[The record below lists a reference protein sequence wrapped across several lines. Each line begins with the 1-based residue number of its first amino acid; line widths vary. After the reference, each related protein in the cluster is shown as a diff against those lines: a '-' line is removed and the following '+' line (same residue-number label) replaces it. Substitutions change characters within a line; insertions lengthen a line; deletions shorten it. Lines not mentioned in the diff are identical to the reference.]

1 MGTVTRPEKRRA
13 GGIHRP
19 GDRAQGESISVLVPV
34 SERPAPLDEF
44 YEEFS
49 EPLRGAGIPFEFL
62 FIVEPEHWG
71 LVPPV
76 ERLRE
81 AGEPIRILRVGRTA
95 GDTALL
101 RVGAERANH
110 DVFLTLPSYPRIEA
124 SSLPAIVEPVLAGTA
139 MSVARRWPRRDS
151 ALNRLQN
158 RVFHVLV
165 GAATGGRAIRDV
177 ACGVRAIRRQVFES
191 LPMYGDFHRFLPL
204 FALRSG
210 YEVKEV
216 EAPQHAEDWQ
226 PRIYSP
232 TVYLRR
238 ILDLFGLYF
247 LMRFT
252 EKPLRFF
259 GLVGGGSFLAGC
271 VILLVLAVERVQ
283 GDAMADRPMLLLG
296 VLLMVLGVQAVAL
309 GLVGEIIVHVNSLR
323 ERDGR
328 VVREPPGSTPH
339 RANGSR
345 SEPGETSPPVV
356 RGSGG
361 LGDPAPRS
369 PCS

>member
-1 MGTVTRPEKRRA
+1 MTRPEKRRA
-13 GGIHRP
+13 GGIDRP

-44 YEEFS
+44 YEQFS

-71 LVPPV
+71 LIPPL

-101 RVGAERANH
+101 RVGAERATH
-110 DVFLTLPSYPRIEA
+110 DVFLTLPAYPRIEA
-124 SSLPAIVEPVLAGTA
+124 SSLPAVVEPVLAGAA

-158 RVFHVLV
+158 RVFHILAD
-165 GAATGGRAIRDV
+165 AAGGGRGVRDV
-177 ACGVRAIRRQVFES
+177 ACGVRAIRRHVFDS

-210 YEVKEV
+210 YEVEEV
-216 EAPQHAEDWQ
+216 NAPQHAEDWQ
-226 PRIYSP
+226 PRIYAP
-232 TVYLRR
+232 TVYVRR

-259 GLVGGGSFLAGC
+259 GLVGGGSFLAGS
-271 VILLVLAVERVQ
+271 VILLVLAVQRVQ
-283 GDAMADRPMLLLG
+283 GEAIADRPMLLLG

-323 ERDGR
+323 GRDGR
-328 VVREPPGSTPH
+328 VVREPHGSAPH
-339 RANGSR
+339 GAEGSR
-345 SEPGETSPPVV
+345 SDPGATPSPVV
-356 RGSGG
+356 QGSDG
-361 LGDPAPRS
+361 LGDPVPPS
-369 PCS
+369 PGS

>member
-1 MGTVTRPEKRRA
+1 MGKVTQQEKQGA
-13 GGIHRP
+13 GGIDRP
-19 GDRAQGESISVLVPV
+19 GDRPRHESVSVLVPV

-49 EPLRGAGIPFEFL
+49 DPLRGAGIPFEFL

-71 LVPPV
+71 LIPPL

-101 RVGAERANH
+101 RVGAEKASY
-110 DVFLTLPSYPRIEA
+110 DVLLTLPAYPRIEA
-124 SSLPAIVEPVLAGTA
+124 AGIRAVVEPVLQGAA

-158 RVFHVLV
+158 RVFHILV

-177 ACGVRAIRRQVFES
+177 ACGVRAIRRHVFDS
-191 LPMYGDFHRFLPL
+191 LPTYGDFHRFLPL

-210 YEVKEV
+210 YEVTEV
-216 EAPQHAEDWQ
+216 KAPQHAEDWQ
-226 PRIYSP
+226 PRIYAP
-232 TVYLRR
+232 WVYVRR

-259 GLVGGGSFLAGC
+259 GLVGGGSFLIGS
-271 VILLVLAVERVQ
+271 VILVVLAVQRVQ
-283 GDAMADRPMLLLG
+283 GEPIADRPMLLLG

-309 GLVGEIIVHVNSLR
+309 GLVGEIIVYVNSLR
-323 ERDGR
+323 GREGR
-328 VVREPPGSTPH
+328 VVREPHGSGPH
-339 RANGSR
+339 RAGGSR
-345 SEPGETSPPVV
+345 SDPGDTPPPVV
-356 RGSGG
+356 QGSDG
-361 LGDPAPRS
+361 LGDPVP
-369 PCS
+369 PGL